1 MDQALHDRC
10 RSEPGVTPR
19 TVILDCDPGHD
30 DALALLLALA
40 RPEVRLLAVT
50 TVSGNAPLEQ
60 TTRNALRVLTLLGRT
75 DVPVAA
81 GADRPLDG
89 VLRIAPEVHGASGLD
104 GADLPEPA
112 AEAVDASALE
122 LASAFLE
129 AEDAVTIVAT
139 GPLTNVAGLLSARPD
154 LLPRIEAIVL
164 MGGAIGEGNW
174 TASAEFNIWAD
185 PQAAAAVMT
194 CGRPLAMMPLEVTH
208 QARLSTADMAAM
220 EALGNRTGLIFADL
234 MRYFARVHAE
244 WYGWDGPPIHD
255 AVAVAH
261 VLGGGLITTR
271 RYPVSVEVEGRH
283 TRGRTV
289 VDTRPFSSAEAT
301 VDVGVSIDREAFV
314 RMLLQAIAVFP

>member
-1 MDQALHDRC
+1 MRHGESSSQPLRP
-10 RSEPGVTPR
+10 RSI
-19 TVILDCDPGHD
+19 ILDCDPGHD

-40 RPEVRLLAVT
+40 RPELRLLAVT
-50 TVSGNAPLEQ
+50 TVAGNAPLEQ

-75 DVPVAA
+75 EVPVAA

-89 VLRIAPEVHGASGLD
+89 VLRLAPEVHGTSGLQ
-104 GADLPEPA
+104 GADLPEPG

-122 LASAFLE
+122 LASSLLE
-129 AEDAVTIVAT
+129 AADAVTIVAT
-139 GPLTNVAGLLSARPD
+139 GPLTNVAQLIRARPD
-154 LLPRIEAIVL
+154 LRPRIEAIVF

-185 PQAAAAVMT
+185 PEAADVVVR
-194 CGRPLAMMPLEVTH
+194 CGVPLSMMPLEVTH
-208 QARLSTADMAAM
+208 QARLRPPDIAAM
-220 EALGNRTGLIFADL
+220 GAAGNRTGPIFADL

-261 VLGGGLITTR
+261 VLAPGPVETA
-271 RYPVSVEVEGRH
+271 RYPVAVEVEGRL

-289 VDTRPFSSAEAT
+289 VDTRPFSSGKAGI
-301 VDVGVSIDREAFV
+301 DVGITIDRDWFV
-314 RMLLQAIAVFP
+314 RMLLEAVAASP

>member
-1 MDQALHDRC
+1 M
-10 RSEPGVTPR
+10 TPR
-19 TVILDCDPGHD
+19 SIILDCDPGHD

-40 RPEVRLLAVT
+40 RPDVRLLAVT
-50 TVSGNAPLEQ
+50 TVAGNAPLAQ

-104 GADLPEPA
+104 GAELPEPA
-112 AEAVDASALE
+112 VEAVEASALE
-122 LASAFLE
+122 FASALLQ
-129 AEDAVTIVAT
+129 AEDGVTIVAT
-139 GPLTNVAGLLSARPD
+139 GPLTNVARLISARAD

-185 PQAAAAVMT
+185 PEAAAAVIG
-194 CGRPLAMMPLEVTH
+194 CGRPVAMMPLEVTH
-208 QARLSTADMAAM
+208 QARLSTADIAAM
-220 EALGNRTGLIFADL
+220 EAVGNRAGTIFAAL
-234 MRYFARVHAE
+234 MRYFAQVHAR

-255 AVAVAH
+255 AVAVAYA
-261 VLGGGLITTR
+261 LGEDLIATR
-271 RYPVSVEVEGRH
+271 RYPVSVELDGRH

-289 VDTRPFSSAEAT
+289 VDTRPFSSTEAT
-301 VDVGVSIDREAFV
+301 VDVGVSIDRDAFV
-314 RMLLQAIAVFP
+314 RMLLQAIALFP